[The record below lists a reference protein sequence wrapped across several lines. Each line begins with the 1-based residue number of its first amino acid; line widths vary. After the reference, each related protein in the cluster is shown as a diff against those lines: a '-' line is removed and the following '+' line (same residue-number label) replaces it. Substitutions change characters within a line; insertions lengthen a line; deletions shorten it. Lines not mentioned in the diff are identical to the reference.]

1 MGTAISPDPC
11 VFCEIGAGRA
21 PAHVVYEDEQT
32 IAFLDIF
39 PFTRGHLLVVP
50 KRHVDRLV
58 DLPPSEYAPYL
69 GALSQACRQVERLTK
84 DYNIGLNQGRLA
96 GQIVFHLHF
105 HVIPRYDDGNPF
117 GATPR
122 SRLSDAT
129 AAETVRALGGP
140 VRQ

>member
-1 MGTAISPDPC
+1 MGSAAPAAPC
-11 VFCEIGAGRA
+11 IFCEIGAGRA
-21 PAHVVYEDEQT
+21 PAHVVHEDANT

-58 DLPPSEYAPYL
+58 DLPPSEYAGYL
-69 GALSQACRQVERLTK
+69 GALAQACRQVERLTK

-122 SRLSDAT
+122 RPL
-129 AAETVRALGGP
+129 AAGEAEGVVRDLGGP
-140 VRQ
+140 LRR

>member
-1 MGTAISPDPC
+1 MGTATPAEPC
-11 VFCEIGAGRA
+11 VFCEIGAGRS
-21 PAHVVYEDEQT
+21 PAHVVYEDAET

-58 DLPPSEYAPYL
+58 DLLPAEYPAYL
-69 GALSQACRQVERLTK
+69 GALSQACRQVERLTR

-122 SRLSDAT
+122 TRLADGA
-129 AAETVRALGGP
+129 AAEIVRALGGP
-140 VRQ
+140 LRR